1 MSVGSKHV
9 RVVKHAGS
17 SAALRHKREYDTKY
31 ESTPARIKY
40 REKLNQERR
49 KRGIYGHGGPD
60 ISHTKQHTL
69 VLESPH
75 TNRAR
80 HFKDKGTLK
89 SMDIAFESLR
99 KRNAG
104 GGVYLCDECGNH
116 FFGET
121 AMKQHIQQ
129 TGHSSSVN

>member
-1 MSVGSKHV
+1 MPVGSKHV

-60 ISHTKQHTL
+60 ISHTRQHTL
-69 VLESPH
+69 VLENPH

-89 SMDIAFESLR
+89 SIDAAFNSL
-99 KRNAG
+99 KANMS
-104 GGVYLCDECGNH
+104 GGVYMCDECAQH
-116 FFGET
+116 FFGES
-121 AMKQHIQQ
+121 ALQQHIQQ
-129 TGHSSSVN
+129 TGHSSSIN